1 MVDYLLACNNWREN
15 VKSWHSL
22 RQENAIF
29 FQTAANEIGART
41 EVLYAISRVLNGIGA
56 EVFFE
61 DGAKWLSSVIR
72 RNPHL
77 RETALPMNT
86 IYYIEEYIFRY
97 VERFSYLFKK
107 GERAGHKREVLD
119 ILNFLVDRGS
129 TSGFLLRE
137 EIT

>member
-1 MVDYLLACNNWREN
+1 MAFSPPRKCY
-15 VKSWHSL
+15 
-22 RQENAIF
+22 F
-29 FQTAANEIGART
+29 FLTAANEIGARI
-41 EVLYAISRVLNGIGA
+41 EVLYAISRVLNCIGA

-61 DGAKWLSSVIR
+61 DGAKWLSCVIR

-77 RETALPMNT
+77 RQTALPMNT

-107 GERAGHKREVLD
+107 EAGIKREVLD
-119 ILNFLVDRGS
+119 ILNFLIDRGS